1 MTDTPTPSLINKSD
15 EDLYELAYSE
25 INSDSRRQGL
35 WAQALSQSLGDEQK
49 AQALYIQLRFQQLS
63 QSRYIQLLDN
73 LFSFECPGCGK
84 PRAVS
89 GKQIANCYENDWD
102 DFECP
107 NCKHLDDIRNIL
119 PYSTVELLNPD
130 TIIDTRPISTPDL
143 VSYTSE
149 KWSSGAM
156 TGLVLAT
163 IFIPLVGLILGLTTT
178 QACPGKKRQANILLI
193 LSIIIMAVGAILM
206 VAARVITSVAF

>member
-1 MTDTPTPSLINKSD
+1 MIDTPTPSLINKSD

-35 WAQALSQSLGDEQK
+35 WAKALSRSLGDEQK
-49 AQALYIQLRFQQLS
+49 AKALYIQLRVQQLS

-73 LFSFECPGCGK
+73 IFPFECPGCGK

-89 GKQIANCYENDWD
+89 GKQIADCYENDWD
-102 DFECP
+102 DFECT

-119 PYSTVELLNPD
+119 PYSIIELLNPAA
-130 TIIDTRPISTPDL
+130 IIDAHPISTPDP
-143 VSYTSE
+143 VSCASD

-163 IFIPLVGLILGLTTT
+163 IFLPLVGLILGLTTT
-178 QACPGKKRQANILLI
+178 PACPERKRQANTLLI
-193 LSIIIMAVGAILM
+193 LSIVIMAIGAILM
-206 VAARVITSVAF
+206 VAARIITSMAI